1 MTRLPLIREAVG
13 HYFRRKALDDINPD
27 EVVALGAA
35 IQAHTLTNTGG
46 TADAVLLD
54 VTPQSLGVRTVGG
67 FVEHLIPRNTP
78 IPTQSGKVFHTASD
92 NQKQVRIQVFQ
103 GESRMAE
110 DNDFLGDFVL
120 DGLRAAPRGQITIR
134 ITFSID
140 TDGIVAV
147 RARDEET
154 GKETDMLLEASSN
167 LSRDEVQRLRFDEL
181 DF

>member
-1 MTRLPLIREAVG
+1 M
-13 HYFRRKALDDINPD
+13 
-27 EVVALGAA
+27 
-35 IQAHTLTNTGG
+35 
-46 TADAVLLD
+46 
-54 VTPQSLGVRTVGG
+54 
-67 FVEHLIPRNTP
+67 
-78 IPTQSGKVFHTASD
+78 FHTATD
-92 NQKQVRIQVFQ
+92 NQYQVRIQVFQ

-120 DGLRAAPRGQITIR
+120 DNLRPAPRGELAIR

-154 GKETDMLLEASSN
+154 GQETDMLLEASSN

-181 DF
+181 GF